1 VGEGVA
7 GCASP
12 PEQAAV
18 SKPSAMTSAAR
29 PRRVAHMAS
38 FSQPGAFRAVT
49 TLAGARNTERLSVLV
64 CLQALVHEPNGDGG
78 FTYC

>member
-1 VGEGVA
+1 
-7 GCASP
+7 
-12 PEQAAV
+12 
-18 SKPSAMTSAAR
+18 
-29 PRRVAHMAS
+29 MAS